1 MQIRKSIFILF
12 FLISVPI
19 FAQVRL
25 REVIR
30 GQITTADREVE
41 SITVYN
47 KSSNKGAV
55 TDELGYF
62 TIMARPKDTLVFSSV
77 AFSSRIME
85 LTETDFKL
93 KVIKIELLTFI
104 NELDEVIVTPNS
116 LTGDLIKDNRN
127 LKVTY
132 MDSKIDGLDANKMM
146 VENDGYSSPKN
157 PAIYDGKIQYGMDF
171 VAIGKMLGKSLF
183 GKKEK
188 EPKEIGHQDKIVAE
202 IIKEK
207 FTYHFFHETLQL
219 KDNEI
224 GLFLN
229 FCESDPKIKTLLVPN
244 KEIDL
249 IDFLIEKN
257 KEFKKL

>member
-1 MQIRKSIFILF
+1 MKKSLFILF
-12 FLISVPI
+12 FLISIPI

-30 GQITTADREVE
+30 GQITTLNREVE
-41 SITVYN
+41 SITVFN

-55 TDELGYF
+55 TDGKGMF
-62 TIMARPKDTLVFSSV
+62 TIMARPSDTLVFSSV

-85 LTETDFKL
+85 LTETDFLL
-93 KVIKIELLTFI
+93 KVIKIELITYI
-104 NELDEVIVTPNS
+104 NELDEVIVSPNS
-116 LTGDLIKDNRN
+116 LTGDLIKDNKN

-132 MDSKIDGLDANKMM
+132 LNPDIDKTDAQRMLI
-146 VENDGYSSPKN
+146 ENDGYSSPKN
-157 PAIYDGKIQYGMDF
+157 PAIQDGSIQYGMDF
-171 VAIGKMLGKSLF
+171 IAIGKMVGKSIF
-183 GKKEK
+183 GQKEK
-188 EPKEIGHQDKIVAE
+188 KPTESGYEERIVAE

-207 FTYHFFHETLQL
+207 FTYHFFHQTLQL
-219 KDNEI
+219 KNDEI

-229 FCESDPKIKTLLVPN
+229 FCESDIKLKELLKPDR
-244 KEIDL
+244 EIEL

>member
-1 MQIRKSIFILF
+1 MKNFITLFIFMLCLQTF
-12 FLISVPI
+12 G
-19 FAQVRL
+19 QVRQ

-30 GQITTADREVE
+30 GQIFNAEREVE
-41 SITVYN
+41 SITVFN

-55 TDELGYF
+55 TDELGFF

-85 LTETDFKL
+85 LTETDFRL
-93 KVIKIELLTFI
+93 KVIKIELISFI
-104 NELDEVIVTPNS
+104 NELDEVIITPNS
-116 LTGDLIKDNRN
+116 LSGDLVKDNKN

-132 MDSKIDGLDANKMM
+132 LKSDIDVSDAQRMM
-146 VENDGYSSPKN
+146 VENDGYSSPEN
-157 PAIYDGKIQYGMDF
+157 PAIYDGSIKYGMDF
-171 VAIGKMLGKSLF
+171 IAIGKMVGKAVF
-183 GKKEK
+183 GEKEK
-188 EPKEIGHQDKIVAE
+188 KPKGVGHQEKIVAE

-207 FTYHFFHETLQL
+207 FTYHFFHETLGL
-219 KDNEI
+219 KNEEI

-229 FCESDPKIKTLLVPN
+229 FCESDSKIKTLLVPN
-244 KEIDL
+244 KEIEL

>member
-1 MQIRKSIFILF
+1 MKNFIFLF
-12 FLISVPI
+12 VLLLCFQS
-19 FAQVRL
+19 FAQPRP

-30 GQITTADREVE
+30 GQINNAEREVE
-41 SITVYN
+41 NITVFN
-47 KSSNKGAV
+47 KTSNKGAV

-62 TIMARPKDTLVFSSV
+62 TIMARPTDTLVFSSV
-77 AFSSRIME
+77 AFSSRVYE

-93 KVIKIELLTFI
+93 KIIKIELITFV
-104 NELDEVIVTPNS
+104 NELDEVVVMPNS
-116 LTGDLIKDNRN
+116 LSGDLVKDDKN

-132 MDSKIDGLDANKMM
+132 LKSDIDVSDAQRMM
-146 VENDGYSSPKN
+146 VENDGYSSPEN
-157 PAIYDGKIQYGMDF
+157 PAIYDGSIKYGMDF
-171 VAIGKMLGKSLF
+171 VAIGKMVKKSLF

-188 EPKEIGHQDKIVAE
+188 NPKEVIRQDKIVAE

-207 FTYHFFHETLQL
+207 FTYHFFHETLKL
-219 KDNEI
+219 KNEEM

-229 FCESDPKIKTLLVPN
+229 FCENDPKIKTLLTTN
-244 KEIDL
+244 KEIEL

>member
-1 MQIRKSIFILF
+1 MKNFI
-12 FLISVPI
+12 FLIVLLASFQS
-19 FAQVRL
+19 FAQPRP

-30 GQITTADREVE
+30 GQINNAEREVE
-41 SITVYN
+41 NITVFN
-47 KSSNKGAV
+47 KTSNKGAV
-55 TDELGYF
+55 TDEQGYF
-62 TIMARPKDTLVFSSV
+62 TIMARPTDTLVFSSV
-77 AFSSRIME
+77 AFSSRVYE

-93 KVIKIELLTFI
+93 KVVKIELITFV
-104 NELDEVIVTPNS
+104 NELEEVVVMPNS
-116 LTGDLIKDNRN
+116 LSGDLIKDNKN

-132 MDSKIDGLDANKMM
+132 LKSDIDVSDAQRMM
-146 VENDGYSSPKN
+146 VENDGYSSPEN
-157 PAIYDGKIQYGMDF
+157 PAIYDGTIKYGMDF
-171 VAIGKMLGKSLF
+171 VAIGKMVGKAIF
-183 GKKEK
+183 GEKEK
-188 EPKEIGHQDKIVAE
+188 KNKETGQDSRIVGE

-219 KDNEI
+219 KNEEI

-229 FCESDPKIKTLLVPN
+229 FCESDPKIKSLLVPN